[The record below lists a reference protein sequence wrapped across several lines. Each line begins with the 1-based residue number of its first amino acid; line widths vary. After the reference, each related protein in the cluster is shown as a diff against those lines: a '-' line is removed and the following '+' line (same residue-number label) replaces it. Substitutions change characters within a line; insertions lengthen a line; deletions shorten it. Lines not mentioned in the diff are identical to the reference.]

1 MSLHSLQFVAG
12 TLHLPSDSTAL
23 IADYQID
30 SRHVTPGTLFFA
42 LPGEKSDGHRH
53 LAEVKKRGAIAAI
66 VSSQYKGED
75 FGLPLFPVP
84 DVLEALHTLARA
96 ALTKSQAKVIGV
108 TGSVGKT
115 TTKEFIVTLLGAKY
129 RVGKTEGN
137 QNTKLTL
144 PLALLRFSGE
154 EEVLV
159 LEMGMSEP
167 SDLSRLVSIA
177 PPDIGVVTK
186 VGLAHAAFF
195 PDGLSGIARGK
206 REIFS
211 HPKTA
216 TAIFDH
222 GCLQFEE
229 WGSLLPV
236 RRVSFSTI
244 DRTADF
250 FLGEHG
256 IDERGLRIPPF
267 PLPFHQPHILHNF
280 LAAAAVAREMKLGW
294 DEIERRSASLRLPS
308 MRFEQLERGGVLFI
322 NDAYN
327 ASPDS
332 MKAALSSFPEPK
344 AGGKKIAVLG
354 SMKELGVFSEGMH
367 REIGE
372 FALPFVDHLL
382 TFGVEAKGLCGAFAR
397 GKKPAEHFEDRGALK
412 KRLQELLR
420 PGDSVLVKGS
430 LSLSMGTLVEEI
442 HG

>member
-1 MSLHSLQFVAG
+1 MLSLSLNQLAQQ
-12 TLHLPSDSTAL
+12 LDIACDSTL
-23 IADYQID
+23 PVTEYQID
-30 SRHVTPGTLFFA
+30 SRQVTPGTLFFA
-42 LPGEKSDGHRH
+42 LPGAKSDGHHH
-53 LAEVKKRGAIAAI
+53 LKEVAQRGGIAAV
-66 VSSQYKGED
+66 VSNEYRGEA
-75 FGLPLFPVP
+75 FGLELLRVP
-84 DVLEALHTLARA
+84 NVLASLHSLARA
-96 ALTKSQAKVIGV
+96 ALEKSQAKVIGV

-115 TTKEFIVTLLGAKY
+115 TVKEFIATLLGVKY

-167 SDLSRLVSIA
+167 QDLARLVLMA

-186 VGLAHAAFF
+186 IGLAHAAFF
-195 PDGLSGIARGK
+195 PDGLAGIAKGK
-206 REIFS
+206 GEIFS

-222 GCLQFEE
+222 GCLQFEGWE
-229 WGSLLPV
+229 RCLPV
-236 RRVSFSTI
+236 RKVSFSTV

-250 FLGEHG
+250 FLGEG
-256 IDERGLRIPPF
+256 SLDERGVRISPF
-267 PLPFHQPHILHNF
+267 LLPFREPHLLHNF

-294 DEIERRSASLRLPS
+294 DEIERGSALLKPPA
-308 MRFEQLERGGVLFI
+308 MRFELFEKGGIQFI

-327 ASPDS
+327 ANPES

-344 AGGKKIAVLG
+344 VGGKKIAVLG
-354 SMKELGVFSEGMH
+354 SMKELGLFSFGAH

-382 TFGVEAKGLCGAFAR
+382 TLGEEAKVLHDAFAE
-397 GKKPAEHFEDRGALK
+397 GKKPAEHFGSRGALK

-430 LSLSMGTLVEEI
+430 ASLGMGTLVEEI
-442 HG
+442 NP